1 MQDGIGAALT
11 IDANIMT
18 DLEAAQARLQAMSA
32 AADVLT
38 KNFKAARTEAAN
50 LAKEI
55 DGIKIPKIKI
65 EFKEGDILE
74 KISKIAD
81 AAARLNSTGVGQ
93 AAASKSVS
101 LAEQEAMANDIVE
114 KAMAKKANTYASI
127 TQRIREYEKALDQ
140 LNAVSRLNATASAEM
155 RVDQEHLNQS
165 IARAQT
171 LITDMRERIS
181 GLGVG
186 FSASSSE
193 TAIMRA
199 LGLDDSTYD
208 EAIVKL
214 KALDE
219 AKKEVLKPGTA
230 NITDVSTQT
239 EWATRLQESIDSLKG
254 KLPQLREEM
263 ERAKL
268 AARDSQ
274 GKSRLDEALGLDE
287 ASVDKMK
294 SKIKQIEDAMRSLRG
309 MKGGDTLSRGAW
321 LSSAGKE
328 IDRLRSKMALLNK
341 AMGRTSEAA
350 SYMQNMITDAFSVY
364 AIGRFLQE
372 MVQIRA
378 QFQMTEKSL
387 AVIINDANLAKEMFS
402 DIQEMA
408 VQSPFQVSELAS
420 YTKQLAAYRIETDKL
435 LPSMRML
442 SDISA
447 GVGVDMNRL
456 ILAFGQVR
464 AAQFLRLTE
473 VRQFTE
479 AGVDVLGGLADRFTE
494 LYQRSVSVG
503 EVMDMIT
510 KKMVTFGDLEAVLQS
525 MTGAGGMFYK
535 MQEQQAETLQGAI
548 SNLRDRFE
556 IALNNM
562 GSNYDG
568 FIQGLINGIGSILE
582 HYQTLEVAIAGGLVF
597 KTLSGGLALVAKG
610 LVNMEHNTIRAIKHW
625 RKLIE
630 GMGGLK
636 SVGMVLAGFGPY
648 LAALAAAAV
657 AIGVAWRNAT
667 KEARELKKIQQEG
680 ASEMNELVANYR
692 RLTTEVKNAAN
703 GTQAQKRALEQLQQA
718 FSNILPAQDMQ
729 IENIGRLNQSY
740 DEHIRMIRRYVDEK
754 TREKQVLE
762 ILENLN
768 EKLNNKDYGSTD
780 YLVNTA
786 NRILLSNGSD
796 LKATEADIMSAAQEV
811 ADMMLDGTIKST
823 DAAIEKMGELLD
835 IFYSA
840 GGTFSTMWAR
850 IYNETKDISGGPFN
864 SLINILDHIIEK
876 TQKIA
881 DINKSAF
888 TDINIPISVQGFYKE
903 LDNLKD
909 KVSEI
914 REELLDKNGTDYYED
929 NNALLTR
936 DIQERLSDYKKNLI
950 DKIGKSGIAG
960 AALRKLYEDTEKEFA
975 KFTLSPIE
983 DALNDVFADIN
994 EKYNLGD
1001 KLQLGVGNTAK
1012 SENEG
1017 LTAYAN
1023 KIKGIIGQQKDL
1035 LENFRTNP
1043 TEIISEDFH
1052 QVYATA
1058 EEAENHIAAL
1068 NALLAQL
1075 PSSATKAAQ
1084 GTKEL
1089 DSALKNLSNAVVDF
1103 SERMDNLDT
1112 EGTDLYMAKLQELA
1126 RLAQTEL
1133 PEAFDRASVFDWL
1146 NSLQERLG
1154 KDAVLDFKIRFNA
1167 TNVQESIEE
1176 VANRVEAA
1184 MDKYQ
1189 KSKTFENMGFSI
1201 AGFSTSEQIAELQ
1214 RLEGEYRNIG
1224 TKDALEAAE
1233 ELKQRRLEIFR
1244 SEQEEAMKIMAESQQ
1259 KQSSETIRIIE
1270 DTQQKLKSIG
1280 NVNANAP
1287 ETGVSIDSTVIDESK
1302 AAAVNNML
1310 QQIAKSQWD
1319 AFKNTQMEISAF
1331 GDLEG
1336 LSLNVLEKLKTELE
1350 GFAASSQNLEPSE
1363 AKTLME
1369 TLDKINLK
1377 IKQGSGEYGNFFN
1390 LVMNGLRD
1398 VRDAYRA
1405 IPEAEEDVDEAF
1417 AALTEQVGNLTA
1429 GRIMERLK
1437 EGMSLGELTTEFGV
1451 SEQMLE
1457 ALNRAMQTYVSRV
1470 NNAKNTNAALTQNLR
1485 SLESAYGDVG
1495 SYMDDIIGLAGDIA
1509 EAFGF
1514 AFSDDTNEAIDAFR
1528 KGFGMVGTAISGV
1541 IGIVASFQLILKT
1554 TDITA
1559 KQLMATLT
1567 PLLAVGLAIGAAMAA
1582 FTAADNRKVKEVE
1595 RHKKAVEQLQE
1606 TYGKLEE
1613 SMENAL
1619 TAIDMK
1625 ESYENAQRNLHQ
1637 QAEELRNAIEAEK
1650 SRGAKADEENISEME
1665 SQLKEIQDE
1674 GQELR
1679 KNFYEGMG
1687 IDTDWTSMASDWA
1700 KSWLDSFK
1708 ETGSG
1713 LSSLQENFDEFI
1725 DNIIA
1730 QKLALG
1736 IMGPFMQHLQAKIDQ
1751 IMADNEI
1758 TAEEIAELNPIKD
1771 LLPEYEKMLR
1781 EAAEALGIG
1790 MKDSVETSDLQKDIQ
1805 NITETTGQALQSL
1818 VNSIRFYTADSN
1830 ARITRMESVIAGV
1843 NGVQSPLLTAIN
1855 NQTVILNEINST
1867 LRSVVRAGHPKGGS
1881 AVKVFLD

>member
-11 IDANIMT
+11 IDANILD
-18 DLEAAQARLQAMSA
+18 DLEVAQKRLEAMSE

-38 KNFKAARTEAAN
+38 KKFKSARAEAAN

-55 DGIKIPKIKI
+55 NGIKISKIKI
-65 EFKEGDILE
+65 EFKDGDILE
-74 KISKIAD
+74 KINKIAD
-81 AAARLNSTGVGQ
+81 AAVRLNSSGVRR

-127 TQRIREYEKALDQ
+127 TQRIREYEKALEQ
-140 LNAVSRLNATASAEM
+140 LNVVSKLNATASAEM

-165 IARAQT
+165 IARTQA
-171 LITDMRERIS
+171 LIADMRSRIS
-181 GLGVG
+181 GLGIG

-193 TAIMRA
+193 TAIMKA

-214 KALDE
+214 KALEE
-219 AKKEVLKPGTA
+219 AKKEVLKPGST
-230 NITDVSTQT
+230 NTTDVSTQT
-239 EWATRLQESIDSLKG
+239 EWVTKLQESIDSLKG

-268 AARDSQ
+268 AVRDSQ
-274 GKSRLDEALGLDE
+274 VKARLDEALGLDE
-287 ASVDKMK
+287 ASVDEMK

-309 MKGGDTLSRGAW
+309 MKGGDILTRGSW

-328 IDRLRSKMALLNK
+328 VDRLRSKMALLNK

-350 SYMQNMITDAFSVY
+350 SYMQNMIADAFSVY
-364 AIGRFLQE
+364 AIGRFLRE
-372 MVQIRA
+372 MVQVRA

-387 AVIINDANLAKEMFS
+387 AVIINDANLAREMFA

-535 MQEQQAETLQGAI
+535 MQEQQAATLQGAI

-610 LVNMEHNTIRAIKHW
+610 LVNMSANTARAVKNWREMIK
-625 RKLIE
+625 

-636 SVGMVLAGFGPY
+636 SVGMILAGFGPY
-648 LAALAAAAV
+648 LAAAAAAIV
-657 AIGVAWRNAT
+657 AIVVAIRNAT
-667 KEARELKKIQQEG
+667 KETRELKKIQQEG
-680 ASEMNELVANYR
+680 AAEMNELVANYR

-729 IENIGRLNQSY
+729 IENISRLDQSY

-754 TREKQVLE
+754 AREKQILE
-762 ILENLN
+762 IIDNLN
-768 EKLNNKDYGSTD
+768 EDAGDYNVG
-780 YLVNTA
+780 A
-786 NRILLSNGSD
+786 
-796 LKATEADIMSAAQEV
+796 E
-811 ADMMLDGTIKST
+811 GTINRLNKMLADSGAAESARITSDIWEDAIYQAREGLLNGIYKSSKE
-823 DAAIEKMGELLD
+823 AFSAIGESIDRYIGAEGRLKNLWENW
-835 IFYSA
+835 
-840 GGTFSTMWAR
+840 GGTK
-850 IYNETKDISGGPFN
+850 YG
-864 SLINILDHIIEK
+864 
-876 TQKIA
+876 
-881 DINKSAF
+881 
-888 TDINIPISVQGFYKE
+888 Y
-903 LDNLKD
+903 
-909 KVSEI
+909 
-914 REELLDKNGTDYYED
+914 
-929 NNALLTR
+929 
-936 DIQERLSDYKKNLI
+936 
-950 DKIGKSGIAG
+950 
-960 AALRKLYEDTEKEFA
+960 
-975 KFTLSPIE
+975 TLSAIYQG
-983 DALNDVFADIN
+983 LNDVYDASVRIKRISEGGLINFDENIQIQPFMEELRGLQTLYNQTRDQLLDNDTAGRYSGNDAMLKKDLDKVFDDLRQQMLDRASGLGLDDQMRRKLEEQIIKSFREIDLTGIDKELNDIFAELN
-994 EKYNLGD
+994 EKF
-1001 KLQLGVGNTAK
+1001 QLGERQLGKSLTAK
-1012 SENEG
+1012 GENQTMEAYVASLQKRLDELKETLNKSDDPLYLINKN
-1017 LTAYAN
+1017 LTT
-1023 KIKGIIGQQKDL
+1023 DD
-1035 LENFRTNP
+1035 
-1043 TEIISEDFH
+1043 ISAIARES
-1052 QVYATA
+1052 QAI
-1058 EEAENHIAAL
+1058 EELIERL
-1068 NALLAQL
+1068 K
-1075 PSSATKAAQ
+1075 SFKKESDAAQ
-1084 GTKEL
+1084 KAKEL
-1089 DSALKNLSNAVVDF
+1089 ESALKNLANAVVDY

-1112 EGTDLYMAKLQELA
+1112 EGTDLYMSKLQKLA
-1126 RLAQTEL
+1126 RLAQTDL
-1133 PEAFDRASVFDWL
+1133 PEAFDQASVSDWL
-1146 NSLQERLG
+1146 DSIENKLG
-1154 KDAVLDFKIRFNA
+1154 KEAVLDFKIRFNA
-1167 TNVQESIEE
+1167 TNTERAIQE
-1176 VANRVEAA
+1176 VAEQVNSAIE
-1184 MDKYQ
+1184 KYQ
-1189 KSKTFENMGFSI
+1189 RAKTFEGMGFSI

-1233 ELKQRRLEIFR
+1233 ELKQRRIEIFR

-1259 KQSSETIRIIE
+1259 RQSSETIRIIQ
-1270 DTQQKLKSIG
+1270 DTQQKIKSIG
-1280 NVNANAP
+1280 TVNTNAS
-1287 ETGVSIDSTVIDESK
+1287 ETGVSIDSAAIDESK

-1310 QQIAKSQWD
+1310 NQIAKSQWD
-1319 AFKNTQMEISAF
+1319 AFKNTQMYISAF

-1377 IKQGSGEYGNFFN
+1377 VKQGSGEYGNFFN

-1398 VRDAYRA
+1398 VREAYQA
-1405 IPEAEEDVDEAF
+1405 IPEAEAEVDAAF

-1429 GRIMERLK
+1429 SRIMDLLR
-1437 EGMSLGELTTEFGV
+1437 EGIGFGELMTEFGV
-1451 SEQMLE
+1451 SEQLLE
-1457 ALNRAMQTYVSRV
+1457 NLNSAMQTYVSRV
-1470 NNAKNTNAALTQNLR
+1470 NNAKNTNAALTQNLK

-1509 EAFGF
+1509 EAFGI
-1514 AFSDDTNEAIDAFR
+1514 AFSDDTNETIDAFR

-1541 IGIVASFQLILKT
+1541 IGIVASFQLILAT

-1559 KQLMATLT
+1559 KQLMNTLL
-1567 PLLAVGLAIGAAMAA
+1567 PLLVVGLAIGAVMAA
-1582 FTAADNRKVKEVE
+1582 FTAADNARVREIEK
-1595 RHKKAVEQLQE
+1595 HKKAVEQLQE
-1606 TYGKLEE
+1606 AYGKLED
-1613 SMENAL
+1613 SMKNAL
-1619 TAIDMK
+1619 TEADMK
-1625 ESYENAQRNLHQ
+1625 ESFEDAKRNLRQ
-1637 QAEELRNAIEAEK
+1637 QAEELQAAIEAEK
-1650 SRGAKADEENISEME
+1650 SRGKKADEDNISEME
-1665 SQLKEIQDE
+1665 SQLREIQAE
-1674 GQELR
+1674 EQELR
-1679 KNFYEGMG
+1679 KNFYEGFG
-1687 IDTDWTSMASDWA
+1687 IDTDWSSISSSWA
-1700 KSWLDSFK
+1700 KDWLDAFR
-1708 ETGSG
+1708 ETGNG

-1736 IMGPFMQHLQAKIDQ
+1736 VMGPFMQQLQAKIDEV
-1751 IMADNEI
+1751 MADNKMTTDEL
-1758 TAEEIAELNPIKD
+1758 AELSSMKD
-1771 LLPEYEKMLR
+1771 LLPEYEEMLR
-1781 EAAEALGIG
+1781 QAAEAMGIG
-1790 MKDSVETSDLQKDIQ
+1790 MKDSIESSDLQKGMQ

-1818 VNSIRFYTADSN
+1818 VNSMRFYVADSN
-1830 ARITRMESVIAGV
+1830 ARITRIESVIAGV